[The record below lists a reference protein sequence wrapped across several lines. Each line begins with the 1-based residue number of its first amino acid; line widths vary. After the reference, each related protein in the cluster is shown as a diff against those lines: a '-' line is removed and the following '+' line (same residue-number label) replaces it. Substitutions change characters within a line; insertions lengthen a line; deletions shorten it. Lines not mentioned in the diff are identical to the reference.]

1 MTLSER
7 YTANAA
13 ECLQLAESTGNQQ
26 RRAMLM
32 NMSECWSALAVRALH
47 AEEGGRLD
55 TAI

>member
-13 ECLQLAESTGNQQ
+13 ECMLLAKSTRDQQ
-26 RRAMLM
+26 RRAMLL

-47 AEEGGRLD
+47 VEEGGRLD
-55 TAI
+55 TAT

>member
-1 MTLSER
+1 MTRSER